1 MGAKMKAMVAA
12 AVLASAGSFAVGAN
26 AATVVQIASY
36 TQVGGG
42 KTFAWD
48 GIGGNGGRLFS
59 NSTLASNAS
68 AAQIG
73 AASAQWVN
81 VLFNFNDEGV
91 MGLQGQL
98 LFSATAPTGAATQL
112 TATNPIRQ
120 SNLNGSFA
128 FKYTGAGP
136 VTAYGTTF
144 NTGANLLSGTFTN
157 GWLSVGGSS
166 GGFADSFGLTGGNVT
181 LASGVIPMNKLID
194 GDLGFSFTGVTPQ
207 AQIIGA
213 NSTRQLKD
221 FRASSGANFSATALP
236 EPASW
241 ALMIMGFGA
250 AGAVL
255 RRRNL
260 AAATA

>member
-12 AVLASAGSFAVGAN
+12 AVLASAGGFAAGAN

-48 GIGGNGGRLFS
+48 GVGGNGGRLFT
-59 NSTLASNAS
+59 NSTLAANAS

-81 VLFNFNDEGV
+81 VIFNFNDAGV

-98 LFSATAPTGAATQL
+98 LFNATAPTGAATQL
-112 TATNPIRQ
+112 TNTNPIRQ
-120 SNLNGSFA
+120 SGLNGSFA
-128 FKYTGAGP
+128 FKYTGGSP

-166 GGFADSFGLTGGNVT
+166 GGFADSYGLTGGTVT
-181 LASGVIPMNKLID
+181 LTSSVIPMNKLID
-194 GDLGFSFTGVTPQ
+194 GDLGFSFSGLTPQ
-207 AQIIGA
+207 AAIIGA
-213 NSTRQLKD
+213 NGTRQLRD
-221 FRASSGANFSATALP
+221 FRASAGANFSATAVP
-236 EPASW
+236 EPTTW

-250 AGAVL
+250 AGAIL
-255 RRRNL
+255 RRR
-260 AAATA
+260 AAAVAA

>member
-1 MGAKMKAMVAA
+1 MGVNMKAMVAA
-12 AVLASAGSFAVGAN
+12 AVLVSAGGFVTNAG

-59 NSTLASNAS
+59 NSTLAANAT

-73 AASAQWVN
+73 AASAQWVD
-81 VLFNFNDEGV
+81 VIFNFNDAGV

-98 LFSATAPTGAATQL
+98 LFNATAATGPATQL

-128 FKYTGAGP
+128 FKYTGVSP
-136 VTAYGTTF
+136 VSAYNTTIT
-144 NTGANLLSGTFTN
+144 TGANLLSGTFTN

-166 GGFADSFGLTGGNVT
+166 GGFADSFALTGGTVNLT
-181 LASGVIPMNKLID
+181 SAVIPADHLFD
-194 GDLGFSFTGVTPQ
+194 GDLGFSFVGVTPD
-207 AQIIGA
+207 AKITGA
-213 NSTRQLKD
+213 NGSRQLRD
-221 FRASSGANFSATALP
+221 FRASAGANFSAAAVP

-250 AGAVL
+250 AGAMM
-255 RRRNL
+255 RRRRL
-260 AAATA
+260 VPAAA

>member
-12 AVLASAGSFAVGAN
+12 AVLASVGGFAAGAN

-48 GIGGNGGRLFS
+48 GVGGNGGRLFT
-59 NSTLASNAS
+59 NSTLAANAS

-81 VLFNFNDEGV
+81 VIFNFNDAGV

-98 LFSATAPTGAATQL
+98 LFNATAPTGPATQL
-112 TATNPIRQ
+112 TASVPIRQ
-120 SNLNGSFA
+120 SSLNGSFA

-166 GGFADSFGLTGGNVT
+166 GGFADSYGLTGGTVT
-181 LASGVIPMNKLID
+181 LASSVIPMNKLID
-194 GDLGFSFTGVTPQ
+194 GDLGFSFSGLSQQAAITGSN
-207 AQIIGA
+207 G
-213 NSTRQLKD
+213 TRQLRD
-221 FRASSGANFSATALP
+221 FRASSGANFSAMAVP
-236 EPASW
+236 EPTSW

-250 AGAVL
+250 AGAIL
-255 RRRNL
+255 RRRGAV
-260 AAATA
+260 AAA